1 MLLRPFAL
9 ALLLPC
15 SAFAVIDFAHQVVPI
30 LKEHCADCHLGDKK
44 KGGLSMNTRK
54 DLLEG
59 SENGAVI
66 DLKNVSKSTLLDV
79 LTSTDE
85 GTMMPPKGKRV
96 PAEQIAVLR
105 QWISEGAVWEEGFT
119 FGKSS
124 YEPPLKPRIVTL
136 PAARDGRTHPID
148 RILDTYLA
156 EHKVKRPAPISDGEF
171 ARRVSMD
178 LIGLLPSADDLAAL
192 ANDQSPNKRAT
203 FANRVLARD
212 VDYAEHWLVFW
223 NDLLR
228 NDYVGTGY
236 IDGGRK
242 SITNWLYQSLISNK
256 PYDQFTRELLAPS
269 GESEGFIFGIKWR
282 GNVNASQVREIQ
294 FAQSVSQVFLGIN
307 MKCSSCHDSFIDRW
321 KLDEAYNMA
330 AIYSDHPLEV
340 NRCDKPNGKIA
351 KAAWIFPELGDV
363 KPDAPQPE
371 RLKQMAALMT
381 HKDNGRFTRT
391 IVNRLWHRLMGH
403 GIVHPVDA
411 MQTQPWSADLLDYLA
426 VNLSENGYDLKKTLA
441 LIVSSQA
448 YQSKSLTAA
457 EAIDSS
463 HFVYAGPIAKRLTAE
478 QFVDAVW
485 QITNSGP
492 KAAHGSVLRGKPDTS
507 VKPEGVWIW
516 SNAGA
521 KAQAGE
527 TLTLRK
533 QVKLSGVPTMS
544 KAIVT
549 ADNEYRLI
557 VNSKVIGSDTDLTN
571 VESYALG
578 TALREGANNI
588 VLVVKNGGKGPN
600 AAAGWCQVMLTF
612 ADGTK
617 QVISTDNTWQWTTA
631 VPDDKG
637 RFATEPKDWQP
648 AVVATRPE
656 IWERIAGKKLQAAV
670 SQGGSGIPSY
680 VRASLVTSDLLQRA
694 LGRPNREQIVT
705 VRPENLTTLEA
716 IDLANGNILAG
727 YLKAGATKLISQH
740 PQPDDLI
747 STVFTQSLSR
757 SPTENERTVLR
768 EVLGPKPTAQNV
780 EDMLWSLLLLPEFQF
795 VR

>member
-15 SAFAVIDFAHQVVPI
+15 SAFAAIDFAHQVVPI

-54 DLLEG
+54 DLLDG
-59 SENGAVI
+59 SENGTVI
-66 DLKNVSKSTLLDV
+66 DLKNVDKSLLFDV

-85 GTMMPPKGKRV
+85 DTMMPPKGKRV
-96 PAEQIAVLR
+96 PADQIAVLR
-105 QWISEGAVWEEGFT
+105 QWISEGAAWEEGFT

-124 YEPPLKPRIVTL
+124 YEPPLKPRLVTL

-156 EHKVKRPAPISDGEF
+156 EHKVTRPAPINDAEF

-192 ANDQSPNKRAT
+192 ANDKATNKRAV

-212 VDYAEHWLVFW
+212 VDYAEHWLTFW

-242 SITNWLYQSLISNK
+242 SITHWLYQSLISNK
-256 PYDQFTRELLAPS
+256 PYDQFTRELLAPA
-269 GESEGFIFGIKWR
+269 GDAEGFINGIKWR

-307 MKCSSCHDSFIDRW
+307 MKCASCHDSFIDRW

-330 AIYSDHPLEV
+330 AIFSDHPMEV

-351 KAAWIFPELGDV
+351 KAAWIFPELGNV
-363 KPDAPQPE
+363 NPDSPQPE

-448 YQSKSLTAA
+448 YQSKSLTASD
-457 EAIDSS
+457 AIDSTR
-463 HFVYAGPIAKRLTAE
+463 FVYAGPVAKRLTAE

-485 QITNSGP
+485 QITGTGP
-492 KAAHGSVLRGKPDTS
+492 KAAHGSILRGKPDRS
-507 VKPEGVWIW
+507 VKPEGKWIW

-521 KAQAGE
+521 KAEAGE
-527 TLTLRK
+527 TITLRK
-533 QVKLSGVPTMS
+533 TFKLTRLPTAG
-544 KAIVT
+544 KVIVT
-549 ADNEYRLI
+549 ADNEYRFILNAKFI
-557 VNSKVIGSDTDLTN
+557 SSDSDLTTIETYPVTN
-571 VESYALG
+571 S
-578 TALREGANNI
+578 LRIGVNY
-588 VLVVKNGGKGPN
+588 VTLVVKNGGKGPN
-600 AAAGWCQVMLTF
+600 AAAGWLQFHLHYE
-612 ADGTK
+612 DGSQET
-617 QVISTDNTWQWTTA
+617 IATDGTWQWSQGL
-631 VPDDKG
+631 PDEKG
-637 RFATEPKDWQP
+637 KFGTEPKDWQP
-648 AVVATRPE
+648 VAVATRQE
-656 IWERIAGKKLQAAV
+656 IWERIAGKKIQAAV

-716 IDLANGNILAG
+716 IDLANGNVLAG
-727 YLKAGATKLISQH
+727 YLKAGAAKLVTQF
-740 PQPDDLI
+740 PNADDLI
-747 STVFTQSLSR
+747 KGVFTQALSR
-757 SPTENERTVLR
+757 PPTDAERAVLND
-768 EVLGPKPTAQNV
+768 VLGAKPTAQNV
-780 EDMLWSLLLLPEFQF
+780 EDLLWSLLLLPEFQF

>member
-1 MLLRPFAL
+1 MMIRLFPL

-15 SAFAVIDFAHQVVPI
+15 STFAAIDFAHQVVPI

-54 DLLEG
+54 DLLDG
-59 SENGAVI
+59 SENGTVI
-66 DLKNVSKSTLLDV
+66 DLKNVGKSLLLDV
-79 LTSTDE
+79 LSSTDE
-85 GTMMPPKGKRV
+85 DTMMPPKGKRV

-124 YEPPLKPRIVTL
+124 YEPPLKPRLVTL

-156 EHKVKRPAPISDGEF
+156 EHKVARPAPINDAEF

-178 LIGLLPSADDLAAL
+178 LIGLLPSSDDLAAL
-192 ANDQSPNKRAT
+192 ANDKATNKRAA

-212 VDYAEHWLVFW
+212 VDYAEHWLTFW

-242 SITNWLYQSLISNK
+242 SITHWLYQSLISNK
-256 PYDQFTRELLAPS
+256 PYDQFTRELLAPA
-269 GESEGFIFGIKWR
+269 GDAEGFINGIKWR

-307 MKCSSCHDSFIDRW
+307 MKCASCHDSFIDRW

-330 AIYSDHPLEV
+330 AIFSDHPMEV

-351 KAAWIFPELGDV
+351 KAAWIFPELGNV
-363 KPDAPQPE
+363 NPDSPQPE

-426 VNLSENGYDLKKTLA
+426 VNLAENGYDLKKTLA
-441 LIVSSQA
+441 LIVTSQA
-448 YQSKSLTAA
+448 YQSKSLTASD
-457 EAIDSS
+457 AIDST
-463 HFVYAGPIAKRLTAE
+463 HFVYAGPIAKRVTAE

-485 QITNSGP
+485 QITGTGP
-492 KAAHGSVLRGKPDTS
+492 KAAHGSVLRGKPDLS
-507 VKPEGVWIW
+507 VKAEGKWIW

-521 KAQAGE
+521 KAEAGE
-527 TLTLRK
+527 TITLRK
-533 QVKLSGVPTMS
+533 TFKLTRLPTAG
-544 KAIVT
+544 KVIVT
-549 ADNEYRLI
+549 ADNEYRFIL
-557 VNSKVIGSDTDLTN
+557 NAKVIGSDNDLTTIETFPVTN
-571 VESYALG
+571 S
-578 TALREGANNI
+578 LRIGVNY
-588 VLVVKNGGKGPN
+588 VTLVVKNGGKGPN
-600 AAAGWCQVMLTF
+600 AAAGWLQFHLHYEDGSQETLTT
-612 ADGTK
+612 DG
-617 QVISTDNTWQWTTA
+617 SWQWSYGL
-631 VPDDKG
+631 PDEKG
-637 RFATEPKDWQP
+637 KFATEPKDWQP
-648 AVVATRPE
+648 VAIATRQE
-656 IWERIAGKKLQAAV
+656 TWERIVGKKIQAAV
-670 SQGGSGIPSY
+670 SQGGSGIPAY

-716 IDLANGNILAG
+716 IDLANGNVLAG
-727 YLKAGATKLISQH
+727 YLKAGAAKLITQY
-740 PQPDDLI
+740 PNADDLI
-747 STVFTQSLSR
+747 KGVFTQALSR
-757 SPTENERTVLR
+757 PPTEAERGVLND
-768 EVLGPKPTAQNV
+768 VLGPKPTAQNV
-780 EDMLWSLLLLPEFQF
+780 EDLLWSLLLLPEFQF